1 MSKHLI
7 IGTGQVGSALF
18 EVLYDKY
25 DVTGIDID
33 RFALEEFDVIHVCIP
48 YVDGFV
54 TDVTNYKLQYLAPG
68 GLVIIHSSVA
78 VGTSDRLGAVHSPI
92 RGVHPNLAEGIRT
105 FTKFFGGARAE
116 EAAGI
121 FRDLGITCVHTPD
134 ARNTEAL
141 KLWDTTYYGW
151 NIVFEK
157 AVHAYCDKHRLDFNI
172 VYTRANRTYNN
183 GYVRL
188 GMPEVLRPVLD
199 HREGPIGGHCVIPNA
214 KILCSEIADFILEKD
229 ADYQRKAATVELFGK
244 RLAA

>member
-33 RFALEEFDVIHVCIP
+33 RFALEEFDVIHICIP

-54 TDVTNYKLQYLAPG
+54 TSVTNYKLQYLAPG

-78 VGTSDRLGAVHSPI
+78 VGTSNRLGAVHSPI
-92 RGVHPNLAEGIRT
+92 RGVHPNLAKGIRT
-105 FTKFFGGARAE
+105 FTKFFGGLRSG
-116 EAAGI
+116 EAADI
-121 FRDLGITCVHTPD
+121 FRDLGIQCVTTPD

-157 AVHAYCDKHRLDFNI
+157 AVHEYCEKHGLDFNV
-172 VYTRANRTYNN
+172 VYTRANRTYNT
-183 GYVRL
+183 GYRRL
-188 GMPEVLRPVLD
+188 DMPEVSRPVLD

-214 KILCSEIADFILEKD
+214 KILDSEIADFILEQNYVD
-229 ADYQRKAATVELFGK
+229 VMKAA
-244 RLAA
+244 A